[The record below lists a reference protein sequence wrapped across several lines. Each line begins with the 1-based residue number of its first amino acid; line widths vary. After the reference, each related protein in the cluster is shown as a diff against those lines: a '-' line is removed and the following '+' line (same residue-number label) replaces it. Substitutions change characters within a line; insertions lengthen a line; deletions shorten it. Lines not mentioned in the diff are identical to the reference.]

1 MTSFNMSLEKALKI
15 LEANGMNA
23 QAGFV
28 CEAFIKP
35 KADISEGD
43 LAAKIYERCAFSE
56 DHMRIRKHAANYI
69 AAFYAKQDL
78 PLNGMVMWGSR
89 DLKKFAVLLAAGKS
103 LDSACASL
111 RSIMAVT
118 PQETAGEIEQAKNR
132 IKKERRAA
140 EEERRKAYLASDEY
154 KHSQDPGWR
163 GPHGAWTTD

>member
-1 MTSFNMSLEKALKI
+1 MEIEQAKKEL
-15 LEANGMNA
+15 A
-23 QAGFV
+23 QAGLV
-28 CEAFIKP
+28 CETFIKP

-89 DLKKFAVLLAAGKS
+89 DLKKFDALLAAGKS
-103 LDSACASL
+103 LDTACASL

-118 PQETAGEIEQAKNR
+118 PQETAGEIEQAKTR
-132 IKKERRAA
+132 IKEERRAA

-154 KHSQDPGWR
+154 KHMQDPGWR
-163 GPHGAWTTD
+163 GPNGTWSND

>member
-1 MTSFNMSLEKALKI
+1 MEVEQAKKEL
-15 LEANGMNA
+15 A
-23 QAGFV
+23 QAGLV
-28 CEAFIKP
+28 CETFIKP

-89 DLKKFAVLLAAGKS
+89 DLKKFDALLAAGKS
-103 LDSACASL
+103 LDTACASL

-118 PQETAGEIEQAKNR
+118 PQETAGEIEQAKTR
-132 IKKERRAA
+132 IKDERRAA

-154 KHSQDPGWR
+154 KHMQDPGWR
-163 GPHGAWTTD
+163 GPNGTWSND